1 MDATAKLRL
10 LSVNVC
16 PRTRRAMPGHPK
28 NPSTSVSSTG
38 LGKPCG
44 TTADSAIAKIRNG
57 KPKKTSIVREISA
70 STNPGK

>member
-1 MDATAKLRL
+1 
-10 LSVNVC
+10 
-16 PRTRRAMPGHPK
+16 MPGHPK